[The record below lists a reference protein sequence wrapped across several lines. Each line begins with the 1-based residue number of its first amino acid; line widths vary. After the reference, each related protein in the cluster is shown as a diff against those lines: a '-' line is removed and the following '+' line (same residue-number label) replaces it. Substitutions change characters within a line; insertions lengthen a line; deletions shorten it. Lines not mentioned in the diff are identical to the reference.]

1 MINKFRRDNKPTFL
15 LPSNVP
21 YLVISGKI
29 PHTLIPN
36 HLTIYHLM
44 TYGGKARL
52 VTGDY
57 VVSGLKKQNVE
68 S

>member
-1 MINKFRRDNKPTFL
+1 MTNKFPRDNKPTFL
-15 LPSNVP
+15 LPSSVP

-29 PHTLIPN
+29 PHTFIPN
-36 HLTIYHLM
+36 HLTIYHPM
-44 TYGGKARL
+44 IYGGKARL

-57 VVSGLKKQNVE
+57 VVSGLKKQNFE